1 MQTLAKP
8 PQLSRAEWRAVAIA
22 LDEAARAPLAAGR
35 GLLGRL
41 YAWATGNE
49 PLRPL
54 ADPRLEAVRA
64 FVFETRRRHRP
75 AEERIPALLEQGFNC
90 RQVKA
95 LALLSA

>member
-1 MQTLAKP
+1 MQTIAQ
-8 PQLSRAEWRAVAIA
+8 PQLSRDEWHAVAIA
-22 LDEAARAPLAAGR
+22 LNDAARAPLAAGR

-41 YAWATGNE
+41 YTALTGNA

-54 ADPRLEAVRA
+54 ADPRLEAIRA
-64 FVFETRRRHRP
+64 FVFQTRRRHAL
-75 AEERIPALLEQGFNC
+75 AEEQVPALLEHGFNC